1 MKLKKRGA
9 DTKYLA
15 TLLAIETE
23 CHIGMGYSFF
33 FFFFGVVVVD
43 VFELIYCLGLIYP
56 EF

>member
-15 TLLAIETE
+15 TLLAIGTE

-33 FFFFGVVVVD
+33 FFFFGLLLLM
-43 VFELIYCLGLIYP
+43 FLS
-56 EF
+56 

>member
-15 TLLAIETE
+15 TLLAIRTE

-33 FFFFGVVVVD
+33 FFFFWVVVVD